1 MENEACGFVMDSA
14 VSTDLCHAL
23 VSRIMERQAEKAGG
37 IPWPAMHLL
46 FFGKRPS
53 SILIIN

>member
-1 MENEACGFVMDSA
+1 MDSA
-14 VSTDLCHAL
+14 VSKDWFHAL
-23 VSRIMERQAEKAGG
+23 MSRIMECQAVKAGG
-37 IPWPAMHLL
+37 IPWPDMQLL